1 MLNEKFNPD
10 VLDNF
15 NNITKLNKSQKFN
28 LNNDPYNLIIN
39 DDDNKLSENNKFN
52 INLNNDTKIN
62 IIENYENI
70 LNERNIEP
78 IKKLSKK
85 NLNEIKTKFSLKNT
99 QLLNIDDNLSED
111 FIDIKS
117 KFISDYTKEEEDI
130 KSSVSKYNNILDSL
144 LEEGILD

>member
-15 NNITKLNKSQKFN
+15 NNVTKLNKSQKFN

-52 INLNNDTKIN
+52 INLNNDMKIN
-62 IIENYENI
+62 IVENYENI

-85 NLNEIKTKFSLKNT
+85 NLNEIKKKFSLKNT

-117 KFISDYTKEEEDI
+117 KFISDYAKEEEDI

>member
-1 MLNEKFNPD
+1 MKE
-10 VLDNF
+10 
-15 NNITKLNKSQKFN
+15 IQSQLK
-28 LNNDPYNLIIN
+28 
-39 DDDNKLSENNKFN
+39 
-52 INLNNDTKIN
+52 
-62 IIENYENI
+62 NY
-70 LNERNIEP
+70 L
-78 IKKLSKK
+78 KK